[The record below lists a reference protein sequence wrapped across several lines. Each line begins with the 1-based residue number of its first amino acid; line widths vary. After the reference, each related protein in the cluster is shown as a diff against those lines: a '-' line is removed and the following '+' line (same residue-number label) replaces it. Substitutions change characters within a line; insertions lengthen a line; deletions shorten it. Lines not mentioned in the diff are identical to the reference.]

1 MKIGRFLVITCLS
14 LFLVIFSW
22 FSLYLTSPSVA
33 QNQPSLPTRLTN
45 GATSTQLSLPD
56 WQRIFFATMPPIQ
69 KGGSINID
77 NKERK
82 WKVGDTPDKYLSLGD
97 IEDALQPS
105 LLSLNSITKTVSNLD
120 LKTVPL
126 NNFPLLGQQTL
137 QNLADVVPN
146 LGQANAEL
154 IQPVAALLKTQAPQ
168 TNINTPLSKLLAQ
181 NQALGELKLNQTN
194 LSSYTIEDIP
204 NVDAVQ
210 LSNFTGW
217 QNTLISGVPGLGALP
232 LTEFPIPLAEFGN
245 TFARIDFIWGKA
257 EKRRQRTISGSDVA
271 GFSVPCSD
279 QECPYIELDDLENSG
294 RSKQSQFE
302 GRSWISGKYQ
312 QVEGGWGCLEGV
324 NSGKEPTGRLP
335 FGSAFKVVVME
346 PDEKTDTVNT
356 ALFFRFKNIC
366 GATPYFIG
374 PVPFL
379 TYKLNAPIFIGT
391 LGSELSQ
398 NTYTPNLNS
407 SEVSANVSKTNT
419 VSAFNSAQPNC
430 QSQSSQTANLMAL
443 AKSIADTENN
453 GNYNNGNYNDVGAY
467 ACTNDRSNCGV
478 SLGKYKFLS
487 YDKYAQEQI
496 QKANG
501 GKEFLA
507 KLSQGYR
514 PNDAEVFQFF
524 PPVAQEDA
532 FQNSIADKINST
544 SQEIDPVTKKP
555 FSGARL
561 VERVAQKYF
570 GGDSSIVDSD
580 AKDVFGRLSIKN
592 YGEDVLNKYK
602 QNFQGC

>member
-22 FSLYLTSPSVA
+22 FSIYLTPPSKA
-33 QNQPSLPTRLTN
+33 QNQPNLPTRFTSSTT
-45 GATSTQLSLPD
+45 GAQALLPD
-56 WQRIFFATMPPIQ
+56 WQKISFQTMPPIQ
-69 KGGSINID
+69 KSGSINID
-77 NKERK
+77 GKERK
-82 WKVGDTPDKYLSLGD
+82 WKAGDTPDKYLTLGD
-97 IEDALQPS
+97 VEDTLQSS
-105 LLSLNSITKTVSNLD
+105 LLSLDNITKTVGNLD
-120 LKTVPL
+120 LKTVTL
-126 NNFPLLGQQTL
+126 TSFPLLGQQTL
-137 QNLADVVPN
+137 ENLAGVVPN
-146 LGQANAEL
+146 LGQTNAEL
-154 IQPVAALLKTQAPQ
+154 IQPVTALVKTQAPQ
-168 TNINTPLSKLLAQ
+168 SNINTPLSNLLAQ
-181 NQALGELKLNQTN
+181 NQTLGELKLNQTD

-210 LSNFTGW
+210 LSDFVGW
-217 QNTLISGVPGLGALP
+217 QNTLISDVPGLGALP
-232 LTEFPIPLAEFGN
+232 LTEFPIPLAELGN
-245 TFARIDFIWGKA
+245 TFARIDFVWGKA

-271 GFSVPCSD
+271 GFSVPCSN
-279 QECPYIELDDLENSG
+279 QECPYIELDDLENLG
-294 RSKQSQFE
+294 RRNQREFE

-312 QVEGGWGCLEGV
+312 QVEGGWGCLEEV
-324 NSGKEPTGRLP
+324 NGGKEPTGRLP
-335 FGSAFKVVVME
+335 FGNAFKVVVME
-346 PDEKTDTVNT
+346 PDEKTDTVDT

-398 NTYTPNLNS
+398 NTYTPKSNS
-407 SEVSANVSKTNT
+407 SEVSTNASKTNT
-419 VSAFNSAQPNC
+419 VLINNSTQPNC
-430 QSQSSQTANLMAL
+430 ELNQGSQTANLTAL

-453 GNYNNGNYNDVGAY
+453 GNYNDVGAY
-467 ACTNDRSNCGV
+467 ACTDDKSNCGV
-478 SLGKYKFLS
+478 SLGKYKFFS

-496 QKANG
+496 QKASG
-501 GKEFLA
+501 GQEFLA

-524 PPVAQEDA
+524 PPIAQEDA

-555 FSGARL
+555 FSGTRL

-570 GGDSSIVDSD
+570 GGDSSIVDSN

-592 YGEDVLNKYK
+592 YSEDVLNKYN
-602 QNFQGC
+602 QNYQRC

>member
-1 MKIGRFLVITCLS
+1 MKIGRFLAVTCLS
-14 LFLVIFSW
+14 LCVVIFSW
-22 FSLYLTSPSVA
+22 FSFYLAPPSIA
-33 QNQPSLPTRLTN
+33 QNQPNLPTRLTASST
-45 GATSTQLSLPD
+45 GAQLSLPD
-56 WQRIFFATMPPIQ
+56 WQRISFATMPPIQ
-69 KGGSINID
+69 KGASINID
-77 NKERK
+77 GKERK
-82 WKVGDTPDKYLSLGD
+82 WEAGDTPDKYLSLSD

-105 LLSLNSITKTVSNLD
+105 LLSLDSITKTVSNLN

-126 NNFPLLGQQTL
+126 ISFPLLGQQTL
-137 QNLADVVPN
+137 QNLADIVPN
-146 LGQANAEL
+146 LGQANAAQ
-154 IQPVAALLKTQAPQ
+154 IKPIAALLKTQAPQ
-168 TNINTPLSKLLAQ
+168 TNIDTPLSNLLAQ
-181 NQALGELKLNQTN
+181 NQTLAELKLNQTD
-194 LSSYTIEDIP
+194 LSSYTVEDIP

-210 LSNFTGW
+210 LSNFSGW
-217 QNTLISGVPGLGALP
+217 QNTLIYKVPGLGALP
-232 LTEFPIPLAEFGN
+232 LTEFPIPLSELGN

-279 QECPYIELDDLENSG
+279 QECPYIELDDLENLG
-294 RSKQSQFE
+294 RRKGREFE

-324 NSGKEPTGRLP
+324 NGGKEPTGRLP

-346 PDEKTDTVNT
+346 PDEKTDTVDT

-366 GATPYFIG
+366 GATPYFMG

-398 NTYTPNLNS
+398 NTYTPKPNS
-407 SEVSANVSKTNT
+407 SEVSTNASKTNT
-419 VSAFNSAQPNC
+419 VPVNNSTQPNC
-430 QSQSSQTANLMAL
+430 ELNQGSQTANLMAL

-453 GNYNNGNYNDVGAY
+453 GNYNDVGAY
-467 ACTNDRSNCGV
+467 ACTDDESNCGV

-487 YDKYAQEQI
+487 YDKYTQEQI

-501 GKEFLA
+501 GQDFLA

-524 PPVAQEDA
+524 PPLAQEDA

-592 YGEDVLNKYK
+592 YGEDVLSKYN
-602 QNFQGC
+602 QNYQGC

>member
-1 MKIGRFLVITCLS
+1 MKIGRFLAITCLS
-14 LFLVIFSW
+14 LCVVIFSW
-22 FSLYLTSPSVA
+22 FSFYLAPPSTA
-33 QNQPSLPTRLTN
+33 QNQPNLPTRLN
-45 GATSTQLSLPD
+45 AGATDTQLSLPD
-56 WQRIFFATMPPIQ
+56 WQRISFATMPPIQ

-77 NKERK
+77 GKERK
-82 WKVGDTPDKYLSLGD
+82 WKAGDTPDKYLTLGD

-105 LLSLNSITKTVSNLD
+105 LLSLDSITKTVSNLD

-126 NNFPLLGQQTL
+126 NSFPLLGQQTL
-137 QNLADVVPN
+137 QNLADIVPN
-146 LGQANAEL
+146 LGQANAAQ
-154 IQPVAALLKTQAPQ
+154 IQPIAALLKTQVPQ
-168 TNINTPLSKLLAQ
+168 TNIDTSLSNLLAQ
-181 NQALGELKLNQTN
+181 NQPLGELKLNQTD
-194 LSSYTIEDIP
+194 LSSYTIEDIS

-217 QNTLISGVPGLGALP
+217 QNTIISEVPGLGALP
-232 LTEFPIPLAEFGN
+232 LTEFPIPLAELGN

-324 NSGKEPTGRLP
+324 NGGFEPTGRLP

-346 PDEKTDTVNT
+346 PDEKTDTVDT

-398 NTYTPNLNS
+398 NTYTPKPNS
-407 SEVSANVSKTNT
+407 SEVSTNASKTNT
-419 VSAFNSAQPNC
+419 VPVNNSTQPNC
-430 QSQSSQTANLMAL
+430 ELNQGSQTANLMAL

-453 GNYNNGNYNDVGAY
+453 GNYNDVGAY
-467 ACTNDRSNCGV
+467 ACTDDESNCGV

-487 YDKYAQEQI
+487 SDKYAQEQI
-496 QKANG
+496 QKASG

-524 PPVAQEDA
+524 PPLAQEDA

-580 AKDVFGRLSIKN
+580 AKDVFGRFSIKN
-592 YGEDVLNKYK
+592 YGEDVLNKYN
-602 QNFQGC
+602 QNYQGC

>member
-1 MKIGRFLVITCLS
+1 MKIGRFLAVTCLS
-14 LFLVIFSW
+14 VCVVIFSW
-22 FSLYLTSPSVA
+22 FSFYLAPPSIA
-33 QNQPSLPTRLTN
+33 QNQPNLPTRLTASN
-45 GATSTQLSLPD
+45 TGAQLSLPD
-56 WQRIFFATMPPIQ
+56 WQRISFATMPPIQ
-69 KGGSINID
+69 KGASINID
-77 NKERK
+77 GKERK
-82 WKVGDTPDKYLSLGD
+82 WKAGDTPDEYLTLGD
-97 IEDALQPS
+97 IEDALQAS
-105 LLSLNSITKTVSNLD
+105 LLSLDSITKTVSNLD
-120 LKTVPL
+120 LKTAPL
-126 NNFPLLGQQTL
+126 NSFPLLGQQTL
-137 QNLADVVPN
+137 QNLADIVPN

-154 IQPVAALLKTQAPQ
+154 IKPIAALLKTQAPQ
-168 TNINTPLSKLLAQ
+168 TNINTPLSNLLAQ
-181 NQALGELKLNQTN
+181 NQALAELKLNQTD

-217 QNTLISGVPGLGALP
+217 QNTLISKVPGLGALP
-232 LTEFPIPLAEFGN
+232 LTEFPIPLSELGN

-279 QECPYIELDDLENSG
+279 QECPYIELDDLENLG
-294 RSKQSQFE
+294 RRNQREFE

-324 NSGKEPTGRLP
+324 NAGKEPTGRLP
-335 FGSAFKVVVME
+335 FGSVFKVVVME
-346 PDEKTDTVNT
+346 PDEKTDTVDT

-398 NTYTPNLNS
+398 NTYTPKPNS
-407 SEVSANVSKTNT
+407 SEVATNVSKTNT
-419 VSAFNSAQPNC
+419 VPVNNSTQSNC
-430 QSQSSQTANLMAL
+430 ELNQGSQTANLMAL

-453 GNYNNGNYNDVGAY
+453 GNYNDVGAY
-467 ACTNDRSNCGV
+467 ACTDDKSNCGV

-487 YDKYAQEQI
+487 SDKYAQEQI
-496 QKANG
+496 QKASG
-501 GKEFLA
+501 GQDFLA

-524 PPVAQEDA
+524 PPLAQEDA
-532 FQNSIADKINST
+532 FQNSIADKINSA

-555 FSGARL
+555 FSGTRL

-592 YGEDVLNKYK
+592 YGEDVLNKYN
-602 QNFQGC
+602 QNYQGC